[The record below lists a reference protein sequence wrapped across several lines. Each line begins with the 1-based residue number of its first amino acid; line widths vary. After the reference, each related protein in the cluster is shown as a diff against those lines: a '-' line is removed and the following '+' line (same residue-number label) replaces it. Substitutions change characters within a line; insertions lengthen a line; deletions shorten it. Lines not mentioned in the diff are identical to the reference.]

1 MGRHRSTLR
10 DLGWGTSNSPNPWK
24 QGSAKRV
31 VRTLD
36 YSQAEV
42 DDALPVPEEVLVPA
56 EAPRP
61 AGGFTAAFE
70 QPANFDERLNQ
81 LQQDGRQQLDRIREQ
96 FEAQDAENKRKLERL
111 NGRIA
116 GLAEGKHAMWS
127 ALSQTHKPKPGETHK
142 PAAAA
147 TVAATTTA
155 AAPTA
160 PEAAALPSKPADV
173 PKVAS
178 IREEAESAS
187 EAARRAVL
195 ERRERDVCEREV
207 ALRKDEAALA
217 DARNKLAS
225 HEAEVAAREAEVA
238 RKLEGLAARERAL
251 AAAQSSLDDTVQ
263 LAGTGA
269 AAGGVPLTSSSARVA
284 PVTAVAP
291 SYVGAPI
298 STASSSR
305 VEGPSA
311 TTTTHSAAGEP
322 TGASALPNLVDAKA
336 KVRFEGALKPI
347 AGAPRA
353 PTAAAPAAAAP
364 TAAAPT
370 AAAQTAAAPTAAA
383 PTAAAPPA
391 LTAAAAKGGKEADA
405 RDIVCDNTAE
415 WTRAENLTASLLR
428 QRDHANPDE
437 VFHPLPN
444 QRTCELKDIFSAP
457 RRRDRAQGSG
467 DWTPAAEEAMQ
478 PQQQPQPGQPAH
490 QAAKAGVAD
499 KSEPQLQLLGTDG
512 EYHGEIIALPG
523 ATRVTGGAPK
533 ILLIGRSSSCDVTLS
548 RDDQISRRH
557 LQLEVRDGRLFLRDL
572 GSTYGT
578 RLNGRV
584 LGSEAAE
591 VTAGDAVV
599 IGASS
604 FVLQAIGGA

>member
-61 AGGFTAAFE
+61 AAGFTAAFE
-70 QPANFDERLNQ
+70 QTANFDERLNQ

-155 AAPTA
+155 PAPTA
-160 PEAAALPSKPADV
+160 PEAAAAPSKPADV

-187 EAARRAVL
+187 EAARRAAL
-195 ERRERDVCEREV
+195 ERREREVCEREA
-207 ALRKDEAALA
+207 ALMKEEAALA
-217 DARNKLAS
+217 DARNKLATR
-225 HEAEVAAREAEVA
+225 EAEVTAREAEAA

-284 PVTAVAP
+284 PVAAVPP
-291 SYVGAPI
+291 SYAGAPI
-298 STASSSR
+298 STAASSR
-305 VEGPSA
+305 VEGPSTA
-311 TTTTHSAAGEP
+311 SEP
-322 TGASALPNLVDAKA
+322 TGASAQPNMVDAKA

-347 AGAPRA
+347 VGASRA
-353 PTAAAPAAAAP
+353 PTAAAPSAP
-364 TAAAPT
+364 TT
-370 AAAQTAAAPTAAA
+370 
-383 PTAAAPPA
+383 AAPPA
-391 LTAAAAKGGKEADA
+391 LTAAASAAAAAKGGKEADA

-467 DWTPAAEEAMQ
+467 DWTPAAEEAV
-478 PQQQPQPGQPAH
+478 QPAQ
-490 QAAKAGVAD
+490 QAAKAGGAD

-523 ATRVTGGAPK
+523 ATRVPGCAPK
-533 ILLIGRSSSCDVTLS
+533 TLLIGRSSSCDVTLS

>member
-56 EAPRP
+56 EDPRP
-61 AGGFTAAFE
+61 AAGFTAAFE
-70 QPANFDERLNQ
+70 QTANFDERLNQ

-155 AAPTA
+155 PAPTA
-160 PEAAALPSKPADV
+160 PEAAAAPSKPADV

-187 EAARRAVL
+187 EAARRAAL
-195 ERRERDVCEREV
+195 ERREREVCEREA
-207 ALRKDEAALA
+207 ALMKEEAALA
-217 DARNKLAS
+217 DARNKLATR
-225 HEAEVAAREAEVA
+225 EAEVTAREAEAA
-238 RKLEGLAARERAL
+238 RKMEGLAARERAL

-284 PVTAVAP
+284 PVAAVPP
-291 SYVGAPI
+291 SYAGVPI
-298 STASSSR
+298 STAASSR
-305 VEGPSA
+305 VEGPSTA
-311 TTTTHSAAGEP
+311 SEP
-322 TGASALPNLVDAKA
+322 TGASAQPNMVDAKA

-347 AGAPRA
+347 VGASRA
-353 PTAAAPAAAAP
+353 PTAAAPSAPTTAAP
-364 TAAAPT
+364 P
-370 AAAQTAAAPTAAA
+370 A

-391 LTAAAAKGGKEADA
+391 PTAAASAAAAAKGGKEADA

-478 PQQQPQPGQPAH
+478 PAQ
-490 QAAKAGVAD
+490 QAAKAGGAD

-523 ATRVTGGAPK
+523 ATRVPGCAPK
-533 ILLIGRSSSCDVTLS
+533 TLLIGRSSSCDVTLS

>member
-56 EAPRP
+56 EDPRP
-61 AGGFTAAFE
+61 AAGFTAAFE
-70 QPANFDERLNQ
+70 QTANFDERLNQ

-155 AAPTA
+155 PAPTA
-160 PEAAALPSKPADV
+160 PEAAAAPSKPADV

-187 EAARRAVL
+187 EAARRAAL
-195 ERRERDVCEREV
+195 ERREREVCEREA
-207 ALRKDEAALA
+207 ALMKEEAALA
-217 DARNKLAS
+217 DARNKLATR
-225 HEAEVAAREAEVA
+225 EAEVMAREAEAA

-284 PVTAVAP
+284 PVAAVPP
-291 SYVGAPI
+291 SYAGAPI
-298 STASSSR
+298 STAASSR
-305 VEGPSA
+305 VEGPSTA
-311 TTTTHSAAGEP
+311 SEP
-322 TGASALPNLVDAKA
+322 TGASAQPNMVDAKA

-347 AGAPRA
+347 VGASRA
-353 PTAAAPAAAAP
+353 PTAAAPSAPTTAAP
-364 TAAAPT
+364 P
-370 AAAQTAAAPTAAA
+370 A

-391 LTAAAAKGGKEADA
+391 PTTAAPPALTAAASAAAAAKGGKEADA

-478 PQQQPQPGQPAH
+478 PAQ
-490 QAAKAGVAD
+490 QAAKAGGAD

-523 ATRVTGGAPK
+523 ATRVPGCAPK
-533 ILLIGRSSSCDVTLS
+533 TLLIGRSSSCDVTLS

>member
-61 AGGFTAAFE
+61 AAGLTAAFE
-70 QPANFDERLNQ
+70 QTANFDERLNQ

-160 PEAAALPSKPADV
+160 PEAAAAPSKPADV

-187 EAARRAVL
+187 EAARRAAL
-195 ERRERDVCEREV
+195 ERREREVCEREA
-207 ALRKDEAALA
+207 ALVKEEAALA
-217 DARNKLAS
+217 DARNKLATR
-225 HEAEVAAREAEVA
+225 EAEVTAREAEAA

-284 PVTAVAP
+284 PVAAVPP
-291 SYVGAPI
+291 SYAGAPI
-298 STASSSR
+298 STAASSR

-311 TTTTHSAAGEP
+311 TTTTHSAASEP
-322 TGASALPNLVDAKA
+322 TGASAQPNMIDAK
-336 KVRFEGALKPI
+336 
-347 AGAPRA
+347 
-353 PTAAAPAAAAP
+353 
-364 TAAAPT
+364 
-370 AAAQTAAAPTAAA
+370 
-383 PTAAAPPA
+383 
-391 LTAAAAKGGKEADA
+391 AKGGKEADA

-467 DWTPAAEEAMQ
+467 DWTPAAEEAV
-478 PQQQPQPGQPAH
+478 QPAQ
-490 QAAKAGVAD
+490 QAAKAGGAD

-523 ATRVTGGAPK
+523 ATRVPGCAPK
-533 ILLIGRSSSCDVTLS
+533 TLLIGRSSSCDVTLS